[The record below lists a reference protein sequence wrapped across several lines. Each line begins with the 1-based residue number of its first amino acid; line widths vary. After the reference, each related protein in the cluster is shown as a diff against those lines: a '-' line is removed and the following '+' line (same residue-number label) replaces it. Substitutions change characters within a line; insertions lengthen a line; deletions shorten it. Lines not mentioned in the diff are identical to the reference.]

1 MKYTVEYYRK
11 DGVSE
16 KAFVDWF
23 TNQFLPRAVPIMRKH
38 NILQYA
44 IEKPDVRVGAAFQA
58 EVQGGGWKVNN
69 CDFVMEYWVKDE
81 KDMRNLAMDPEWA
94 LDEDTN
100 NWLDMSKSTVRIS
113 NDTTTC
119 LLEHGATINGIG
131 QRRRGRA
138 TASFD

>member
-44 IEKPDVRVGAAFQA
+44 TVGT
-58 EVQGGGWKVNN
+58 V
-69 CDFVMEYWVKDE
+69 
-81 KDMRNLAMDPEWA
+81 LA
-94 LDEDTN
+94 LN
-100 NWLDMSKSTVRIS
+100 S
-113 NDTTTC
+113 
-119 LLEHGATINGIG
+119 
-131 QRRRGRA
+131 
-138 TASFD
+138 